1 MRIRV
6 FPDPVLREKAKEIRT
21 SQARDTADALISSM
35 RSSKGCVGVA
45 APQLGMLSRVA
56 VVDVT
61 GHKKA
66 SESHGL
72 LVLVNPVILH
82 SEGAITGREGC
93 LSVPD
98 FTGNVTRAEKIK
110 VGFSGIDGAD
120 IVLETSGFEAVA
132 IQHELDHLDGVLFI
146 DRIRDMKRDLFRRKN
161 Y

>member
-61 GHKKA
+61 
-66 SESHGL
+66 
-72 LVLVNPVILH
+72 
-82 SEGAITGREGC
+82 
-93 LSVPD
+93 
-98 FTGNVTRAEKIK
+98 
-110 VGFSGIDGAD
+110 
-120 IVLETSGFEAVA
+120 
-132 IQHELDHLDGVLFI
+132 
-146 DRIRDMKRDLFRRKN
+146 
-161 Y
+161 